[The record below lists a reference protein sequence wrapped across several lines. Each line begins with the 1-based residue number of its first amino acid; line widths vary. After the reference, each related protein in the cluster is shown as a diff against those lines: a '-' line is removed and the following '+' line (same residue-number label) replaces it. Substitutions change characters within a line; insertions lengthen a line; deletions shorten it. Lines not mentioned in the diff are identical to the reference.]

1 MNKLAL
7 NLKKKKKLIFSFYR
21 FTKIRKKEKLKEL
34 IYESIKNKNLRG
46 TILLAD
52 EGING
57 SIAGEK
63 QNLLKILRIIRT
75 QLNIRNL
82 NIKVNEVDFLPFNRF
97 KVRLKKEIVSLGKGE
112 FNYKTLNKT
121 YIHPAKWNNL
131 ISKKNLNLI
140 DVRNIYETSI
150 GKFNKAIDPE
160 TNSFRELPDKIKKL
174 QIKKDE
180 NIALYCTG
188 GIRCEKATAYL
199 KKNGYQNVFQLQGG
213 ILSYLEYTSKNKLK
227 SLWGGECFVF
237 DNRVTVN
244 KKLNKGKYDQC
255 YGCRHPISEIETNSK
270 YYKKGVYCPHCFDK
284 RTDDQKKRSLM
295 RQKQILLNKE
305 KAIENIFTKN

>member
-1 MNKLAL
+1 M
-7 NLKKKKKLIFSFYR
+7 
-21 FTKIRKKEKLKEL
+21 
-34 IYESIKNKNLRG
+34 
-46 TILLAD
+46 LAD

-150 GKFNKAIDPE
+150 GKFNK
-160 TNSFRELPDKIKKL
+160 
-174 QIKKDE
+174 
-180 NIALYCTG
+180 
-188 GIRCEKATAYL
+188 TA
-199 KKNGYQNVFQLQGG
+199 
-213 ILSYLEYTSKNKLK
+213 
-227 SLWGGECFVF
+227 
-237 DNRVTVN
+237 
-244 KKLNKGKYDQC
+244 
-255 YGCRHPISEIETNSK
+255 
-270 YYKKGVYCPHCFDK
+270 
-284 RTDDQKKRSLM
+284 RS
-295 RQKQILLNKE
+295 
-305 KAIENIFTKN
+305 